1 MTRLNQVFGVSGS
14 LVLCFLSMLTAD
26 GAEPVIVPPV
36 WKEECWVQH
45 LTSPPNLQNGLETD
59 YYLLARTNVKPLLQN
74 SKTRGEFAGEYGYYR
89 FSSLSELRV
98 KISRWRLSYAFGI
111 TDRFE
116 GDNGGT
122 QLYLYGADRLQIP
135 TGTLA
140 VTATL
145 NRSAVNRWT
154 LEHLTPIQTGA
165 GSGWV
170 RLAGSLYLSR
180 RVQQGTLTGTWQG
193 GQFEG
198 NLVLDST
205 RGLDPADT
213 RSAGLGLHLALSLP
227 LSERWQFG
235 FWSENLLGRLW
246 QRKLR
251 RITARVQANTI
262 IPDADGFLHAAPLLS
277 GRIDDLSEEL
287 PLQRQVTFGLAHR
300 TDRGTW
306 LLFASHRDGWGWAV
320 GRTLR
325 NGWLLLHLPD
335 GQLQAGWRFGQWQ
348 ILLGLSHLNPVQAKH
363 ATLGARWA
371 VPLAP

>member
-1 MTRLNQVFGVSGS
+1 MSSS
-14 LVLCFLSMLTAD
+14 LVLCLLA
-26 GAEPVIVPPV
+26 GLPIAEAEPVIVPPL
-36 WKEECWVQH
+36 WKEECWVRH
-45 LTSPPNLQNGLETD
+45 LTSPSDLQNGLETD

-74 SKTRGEFAGEYGYYR
+74 SKTRGEFAGEYGYYH
-89 FSSLSELRV
+89 FSSLSELRM
-98 KISRWRLSYAFGI
+98 KLSRWRLSYAFGI
-111 TDRFE
+111 ADWFE

-122 QLYLYGADRLQIP
+122 QLYLYGINRLQIP

-154 LEHLTPIQTGA
+154 LEHLVPIQTGT
-165 GSGWV
+165 GSGWIC
-170 RLAGSLYLSR
+170 LAGSLYLSR

-213 RSAGLGLHLALSLP
+213 RSIGVGFHLALSLP

-235 FWSENLLGRLW
+235 FWGENLLERLW
-246 QRKLR
+246 QRKVR

-277 GRIDDLSEEL
+277 GRIDDLSEGL

-306 LLFASHRDGWGWAV
+306 LLFASHRAGWDWAL
-320 GRTLR
+320 GRSLR

-335 GQLQAGWRFGQWQ
+335 GQLQAGWKAGQWRIQ
-348 ILLGLSHLNPVQAKH
+348 LGLSHLNPLQAKH
-363 ATLGARWA
+363 ATLGVQWA